1 MQKTNRSMLI
11 RMLGLLLGIVIVFA
25 SVTSYKLTKIML
37 IDGSKY
43 QTLASEQQ
51 LYDTLVTAPRGNI
64 YDAKMNILATSDTAY
79 TIYIIPNSI
88 GSVQDENQRK
98 LIKTAIASGLSE
110 ILSMEYETV
119 YGYTEKSTSY
129 VTVKKRVEKGI
140 ADKVRE
146 YITENED
153 LSLAKY
159 IGIDETTKR
168 YYPNDSL
175 ASVLLGFVGDDNQGL
190 AGLESYYDT
199 TLTGTVG
206 RVVAA
211 KNALGA
217 DMPFSYQVVE
227 EAKQGNSLVLTVDS
241 YVQYT
246 AEKYLEEAIEINKA
260 SNKGTCIIMNVKT
273 GAILGMA
280 VKGDFDPN
288 EPFTLS
294 VEDQKLIEDEN
305 SGVTRNELL
314 NLQWRNKAISDTYEP
329 GSVFKIFTAAMALEE
344 GLTSLEHSY
353 NCGYTIRV
361 AGKEYHCHKKAGHGT
376 VNLLE
381 AMVGSCNPAFI
392 TVGQTVGKSVFSK
405 YFEAFGFTKPTG
417 IDLPGETGSI
427 YYTEDKMGPVE
438 LASGSFGQSFQVTP
452 LQMITAAAAAVN
464 GGYLLKPY
472 VVSEI
477 IDYNGNVV
485 ESTGKTVRRQVISE
499 ETSAKIRTM
508 MQHVIEDGGA
518 KNGYVPGYDVGGKT
532 GTSEKLTKQNE
543 TGQKHYV
550 ASYVT
555 FAPINDPEIAI
566 LVMIDEPQGSSYY
579 GGTVAAPVAAEILKD
594 IMLYLGH
601 EPHYTDTELA
611 NFAIPVPNVVGDEL
625 TTAKNK
631 INAEDLNAKVVGSGD
646 RVVAQLPENGV
657 SLSKGGTVILYT
669 ESDYEVEVVTVP
681 DFTGMTISQVN
692 STAAAAG
699 INVEF
704 AGHFI
709 ETGGLS
715 YAYKQSVAANSETA
729 IGTVVTVYFREN
741 STIE

>member
-1 MQKTNRSMLI
+1 MQKINRSMII
-11 RMLGLLLGIVIVFA
+11 RMLVVLLSVVIVFA
-25 SVTSYKLTKIML
+25 SVTTYKLTKIML

-51 LYDTLVTAPRGNI
+51 LYDTLVTAPRGKI
-64 YDAKMNILATSDTAY
+64 YDANMNILATSDTAY

-88 GSVQDENQRK
+88 GSVQDENKRK
-98 LIKTAIASGLSE
+98 LIKTSIASGLSE
-110 ILSMEYETV
+110 ILSMEYETI

-153 LSLAKY
+153 LNLGKY

-199 TLTGTVG
+199 ELTGTVG

-227 EAKQGNSLVLTVDS
+227 EAKEGNSLVLTVDS
-241 YVQYT
+241 YVQYA

-280 VKGDFDPN
+280 VKGDYDPN

-294 VEDQKLIEDEN
+294 AADQKLLESN
-305 SGVTRNELL
+305 SDITRNELL
-314 NLQWRNKAISDTYEP
+314 NRQWRNKAISDTYEP

-361 AGKEYHCHKKAGHGT
+361 AGKEYHCHKKTGHGT

-392 TVGQTVGKSVFSK
+392 TIGQTVGKSIFSK

-427 YYTEDKMGPVE
+427 YYSESKMGPVE

-477 IDYNGNVV
+477 IDSNGNVV
-485 ESTGKTVRRQVISE
+485 QSTSKTVRRQVISE

-518 KNGYVPGYDVGGKT
+518 KNGYVPGYDLGGKT
-532 GTSEKLTKQNE
+532 GTSQKLVKENE
-543 TGQKHYV
+543 TGEKVYV

-555 FAPINDPEIAI
+555 FAPINDPEIAV
-566 LVMIDEPQGSSYY
+566 LVMIDEPHGSSYY

-594 IMLYLGH
+594 ILPHLGFA
-601 EPHYTDTELA
+601 PQYTDTELA
-611 NFAIPVPNVVGDEL
+611 NFAIEVPNVVGESID
-625 TTAKNK
+625 TAKNK
-631 INAEDLNAKVVGSGD
+631 INGKELKTKIVGKGEK
-646 RVVAQLPENGV
+646 VVAQLPEGGV
-657 SLSKGGTVILYT
+657 SLSKGGTVIIYT
-669 ESDYEVEVVTVP
+669 ESDYTVETVTVP

-692 STAAAAG
+692 SAAASAG
-699 INVEF
+699 VNVEF
-704 AGHFI
+704 AGLFI

-715 YAYKQSVAANSETA
+715 FAYKQSLAAESETA
-729 IGTVVTVYFREN
+729 AGTVVTVYFREN